1 MNLALRAKNLLTR
14 PGDEWRLIEA
24 EPHTVLDLYTRY
36 VMILSAIPAVA
47 AFVGLSVVG
56 IGTFGE
62 TYRVAP
68 ARGLIHALVSY
79 LLSLAF
85 VYVLALVIDSLAPA
99 FGSRKDFVQALK
111 VAAYSQTPYWI
122 AAVLTIVPS
131 LWIVTVLVGLYSL
144 YLLFVGLPIVMRT
157 PPDKA
162 PVYFVVVL
170 MATIVLVAAIFIV
183 TSLAMPGPVRGF

>member
-1 MNLALRAKNLLTR
+1 MNLALRVKNLVTR
-14 PGDEWRLIEA
+14 PRSEWQAIEA
-24 EPHTVLDLYTRY
+24 EPHTVLDLYTGY

-47 AFVGLSVVG
+47 GFVGLSLVG
-56 IGTFGE
+56 FGAFGA

-68 ARGLIHALVSY
+68 ASGLVHALVSY

-131 LWIVTVLVGLYSL
+131 LWIITVLVGLYSL
-144 YLLFVGLPIVMRT
+144 YLMFVGLPIVMKT
-157 PPDKA
+157 PAEKA
-162 PVYFVVVL
+162 PLYFVVVL
-170 MATIVLVAAIFIV
+170 MVVIVLTVGMVVV